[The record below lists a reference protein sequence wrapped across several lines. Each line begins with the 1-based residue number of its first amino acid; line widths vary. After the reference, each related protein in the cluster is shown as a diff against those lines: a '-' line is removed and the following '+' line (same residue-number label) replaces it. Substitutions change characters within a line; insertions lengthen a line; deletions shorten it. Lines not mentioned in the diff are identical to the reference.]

1 MIGFGAESNKKGI
14 KISLQQEGINKL
26 IKDYKKVKKYM
37 KSPLYQIKV
46 MDGTETYVSELIN
59 SEEEIL

>member
-1 MIGFGAESNKKGI
+1 MIGFGAESNKKSI

-37 KSPLYQIKV
+37 KSSLYQIKV